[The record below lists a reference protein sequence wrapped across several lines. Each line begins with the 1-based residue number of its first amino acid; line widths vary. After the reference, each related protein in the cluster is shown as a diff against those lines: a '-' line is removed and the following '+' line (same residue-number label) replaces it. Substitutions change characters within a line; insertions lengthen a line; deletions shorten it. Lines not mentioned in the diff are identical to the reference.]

1 MKMGGPSCKDD
12 ITLDSKETML
22 IISSTATV
30 LGQAAGVNS
39 KTCLVS

>member
-12 ITLDSKETML
+12 IALDSEEAML
-22 IISSTATV
+22 IICSIATV